1 MDVKTVRQIS
11 FFVRWGSTA
20 AVAIIILLPLYWIFI
35 SSITPKGS
43 LFKTPIDYFP
53 NNITFHN
60 YKDLFV
66 QLGIGEM
73 AINTL
78 IITGFSLIASII
90 FGTAAAYGFAR
101 YDYSKGVSWG
111 YKLLLF
117 SALIPPVITARPLYD
132 FMKSV
137 HLIDTYL
144 GLTILYTSSL
154 LPFSVL
160 ILYNFVKQIPASL
173 EEAAQVDG
181 ANYLQVLFKIYF
193 PLMKPAIATISI
205 INFIQC
211 LNEFFTPLFFSYKIK
226 VLSVGITT
234 IPRESNFEVP
244 WDLISS
250 MGWFITLPIIL
261 FVMIFEKNIM
271 EGITAGGVKQ

>member
-1 MDVKTVRQIS
+1 MDVKTARQIS

-35 SSITPKGS
+35 SSIIPKGS

-53 NNITFHN
+53 NDITFHN

>member
-1 MDVKTVRQIS
+1 GGVRVVKWSVFLS
-11 FFVRWGSTA
+11 FFF
-20 AVAIIILLPLYWIFI
+20 LLFLCWIFI
-35 SSITPKGS
+35 SS
-43 LFKTPIDYFP
+43 KTPNVSQFQTPFVCFP
-53 NNITFHN
+53 KTIAVQN
-60 YKDLFV
+60 YQVLFIK
-66 QLGIGEM
+66 LGIGEF
-73 AINTL
+73 AINKLL
-78 IITGFSLIASII
+78 ITCLSLVASII

-101 YDYSKGVSWG
+101 YDYSRGVSWG

-137 HLIDTYL
+137 QLVDTYL
-144 GLTILYTSSL
+144 GLTILYPSSL

-160 ILYNFVKQIPASL
+160 ILYNFVKQIPPSL

-181 ANYLQVLFKIYF
+181 ANFLQVLFKVYF
-193 PLMKPAIATISI
+193 PLMKPAIATVSI

-234 IPRESNFEVP
+234 IPRTSNFEVP

-250 MGWFITLPIIL
+250 MGWFI
-261 FVMIFEKNIM
+261 
-271 EGITAGGVKQ
+271 

>member
-1 MDVKTVRQIS
+1 MNIRSMKS
-11 FFVRWGSTA
+11 FYFFLRWGLTFV
-20 AVAIIILLPLYWIFI
+20 VAIIILLPLYWIFI

-43 LFKTPIDYFP
+43 LFQTPIDYFP
-53 NNITFHN
+53 KIITFQN
-60 YKDLFV
+60 YKDLFI

-78 IITGFSLIASII
+78 LITGLSLVASII

-101 YDYSKGVSWG
+101 YDYSRGVSWG

-137 HLIDTYL
+137 QLVDTYL

-160 ILYNFVKQIPASL
+160 ILYNFVKQIPPSL

-181 ANYLQVLFKIYF
+181 ANFLQVLFKVYF
-193 PLMKPAIATISI
+193 PLMKPAIATVSI

-234 IPRESNFEVP
+234 IPRTSNFEVP

-271 EGITAGGVKQ
+271 EGIIAGGVKQ